1 MKINLLLNIY
11 ELSFEI
17 ICILFHTFKNIQRKI
32 LFHRKKKRV
41 RMRTPDNCIFSY
53 DFNDHF
59 YSNDCE
65 FFFSNLCL
73 SWIPGPQIYTYTHTP
88 HLRIPC
94 SPLEEPLIQHFQNY
108 IHIFFLV
115 WFFFFFLIWFL
126 SNEIFLRKW
135 CWESQKPGITPES
148 FFSLTSIPNPHQD
161 LFISSLETLLMSV
174 HFRPYLDHWY
184 LPALLE
190 HKGWSQTG
198 VGWWMVGRK

>member
-1 MKINLLLNIY
+1 MQY
-11 ELSFEI
+11 
-17 ICILFHTFKNIQRKI
+17 TAG
-32 LFHRKKKRV
+32 
-41 RMRTPDNCIFSY
+41 
-53 DFNDHF
+53 
-59 YSNDCE
+59 
-65 FFFSNLCL
+65 FFFFFNTIWQSGFQWGSLVYLHLKVISNTHL
-73 SWIPGPQIYTYTHTP
+73 SSANWYHVLFILLILWFYQITIHSPFTHTHLHTP

-94 SPLEEPLIQHFQNY
+94 SPLKEPLIQHFQNY

-115 WFFFFFLIWFL
+115 WFFFFFLVWFL

-161 LFISSLETLLMSV
+161 LFISSSETLLMSV

-190 HKGWSQTG
+190 HKG
-198 VGWWMVGRK
+198 